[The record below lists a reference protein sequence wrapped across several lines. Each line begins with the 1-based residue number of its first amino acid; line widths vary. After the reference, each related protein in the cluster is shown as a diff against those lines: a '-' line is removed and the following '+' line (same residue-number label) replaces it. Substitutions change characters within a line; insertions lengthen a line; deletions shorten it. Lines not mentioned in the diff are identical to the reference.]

1 MKIPTIVLIITAIVL
16 AGCGK
21 QEQPDT
27 SVADSSPEVSVPEVV
42 EPAETTASD
51 IKEELVTQIE
61 SAVESVAESA
71 VETVTATAVEAV
83 KESAAEGITAAGL
96 ESFAASGEVLEDETS
111 VPSVTAP
118 SVEPVKESAIES
130 VKATA
135 LSAVASV
142 DWANLSWSDVS
153 KVPYN
158 DKDKLVAWAAPQIDV
173 LKDKLAKA
181 AIEKGKLSLSSLGDT
196 GWQGAIKNTASA
208 LESVRTSSPETW
220 AMATGALTTAW
231 EALQAEAGKYLGA
244 E

>member
-1 MKIPTIVLIITAIVL
+1 MKIPTIVFLVTAIVL

-27 SVADSSPEVSVPEVV
+27 SVADKSPEVNVPEVV

-51 IKEELVTQIE
+51 IKEELVTQVE
-61 SAVESVAESA
+61 SAVESVKESA
-71 VETVTATAVEAV
+71 VEAATATAVEAV
-83 KESAAEGITAAGL
+83 KESA
-96 ESFAASGEVLEDETS
+96 V
-111 VPSVTAP
+111 
-118 SVEPVKESAIES
+118 ES
-130 VKATA
+130 VKASA

-142 DWANLSWSDVS
+142 DWANLSWSDIS

>member
-1 MKIPTIVLIITAIVL
+1 MKIPTIVLLITAIVL
-16 AGCGK
+16 TGCGK

-27 SVADSSPEVSVPEVV
+27 SVADKSPEVNVPEVV

-51 IKEELVTQIE
+51 IKEELITQVE
-61 SAVESVAESA
+61 SAVESVTESA
-71 VETVTATAVEAV
+71 V
-83 KESAAEGITAAGL
+83 
-96 ESFAASGEVLEDETS
+96 D
-111 VPSVTAP
+111 
-118 SVEPVKESAIES
+118 S

-135 LSAVASV
+135 LSAAASV
-142 DWANLSWSDVS
+142 DWANLSWSDIS

-181 AIEKGKLSLSSLGDT
+181 AIEKGKLSLSSLSDT

-244 E
+244 G